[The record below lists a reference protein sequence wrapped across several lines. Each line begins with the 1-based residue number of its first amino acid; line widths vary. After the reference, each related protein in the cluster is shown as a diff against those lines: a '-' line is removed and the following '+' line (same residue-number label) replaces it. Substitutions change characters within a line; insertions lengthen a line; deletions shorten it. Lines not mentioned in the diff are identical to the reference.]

1 MGDVCK
7 ARDRFRS
14 AVGAR
19 GVALSCSLLCWITLS
34 GCAQVT
40 VISDKDG
47 PPRETWRFGV
57 LAIDLT
63 PSAENTIIA
72 VKGIGLIS
80 HPSGTT
86 IGYANAKVVRLGD
99 ECRVV
104 ISTKDLETIKSN
116 EEELRRLL
124 KSVEKSCVA

>member
-1 MGDVCK
+1 
-7 ARDRFRS
+7 
-14 AVGAR
+14 VGAR

>member
-1 MGDVCK
+1 MGDVCT

-14 AVGAR
+14 AVTVAR
-19 GVALSCSLLCWITLS
+19 GAAVSCSLLCWITLS

-40 VISDKDG
+40 VITDKDG
-47 PPRETWRFGV
+47 PREAWKFGV

-63 PSAENTIIA
+63 PSAENTIIS

-80 HPSGTT
+80 NPSGTT
-86 IGYANAKVVRLGD
+86 LGYANAKVVRLGD